1 MSIYKQTLESKIEFY
16 NNEKLVNDPHT
27 VSGFNGVWQFTSHD
41 SIPEVLQGF
50 IQRYFGQYRIRR
62 IPIESINEI
71 MNDIWEGPGSLE
83 KVFRLEEDMRA
94 SGKDVKFTAA
104 DIASIKAKR
113 QDDEDDDIVADKGL
127 LDIGFGDLNE

>member
-1 MSIYKQTLESKIEFY
+1 MSIYKQAFESKIEFY
-16 NNEKLVNDPHT
+16 NREELVSNPYS

-41 SIPEVLQGF
+41 NIPEVLNGF

-62 IPIESINEI
+62 IPLESINEI

-113 QDDEDDDIVADKGL
+113 KDDEEDDNIIDKGS
-127 LDIGFGDLNE
+127 LDVGFGDLND

>member
-1 MSIYKQTLESKIEFY
+1 MSIYKQAVESKIEFY
-16 NNEKLVNDPHT
+16 NREEFLTNPFHPA
-27 VSGFNGVWQFTSHD
+27 GFTGTWQFTSHD

-62 IPIESINEI
+62 VPIESINEI

-83 KVFRLEEDMRA
+83 KVFRLEEDMRD

-127 LDIGFGDLNE
+127 LDIGFGDLND

>member
-1 MSIYKQTLESKIEFY
+1 MSIYKQAFESKIEFY
-16 NNEKLVNDPHT
+16 NREELVSNPYS

-41 SIPEVLQGF
+41 NIPEVLKGF
-50 IQRYFGQYRIRR
+50 IQRYFGQYRISR
-62 IPIESINEI
+62 IPLESINEI

-113 QDDEDDDIVADKGL
+113 KDDEEDDIVIDKGS
-127 LDIGFGDLNE
+127 LDVGFGDLND